1 MTQSMQSADFSEVI
15 EQLRGIAE
23 ILDERAMSM
32 LRDAIEAGASK
43 PSSEE
48 KKVVQARRAI
58 EKAISLLE

>member
-1 MTQSMQSADFSEVI
+1 MQSADFSEVI